1 MIKFS
6 FPHFYYDNLSSIS
19 LRSSAS
25 SDSSGYNVLTG
36 ERHKGYK
43 TNSISD
49 IALGVEFFF
58 DEVVEYDHCIVSR
71 LDKLQDMPTLNYIRT
86 QYYNSGISGYA
97 NDIVDFAPVQYY
109 DSHNQ
114 DTILIKDDKTLNTS
128 DRYMFQAVF
137 TSTATRVFSI
147 SKIQI
152 GSFFNFDENPKNF
165 DLKLESNSSRFK
177 TDGNAEHQV
186 QFDLPSRTW
195 TATFEAVTDAKLATF
210 KRRVNQQLY
219 DNQKA
224 YCYLYDSSGRDELL
238 GASLAH
244 VSIESFQY
252 TKIQSNYNLVNLTM
266 REVIG

>member
-6 FPHFYYDNLSSIS
+6 FPHLYYDNLTSVIDYYGATGETSVH
-19 LRSSAS
+19 
-25 SDSSGYNVLTG
+25 NTLTG
-36 ERHKGYK
+36 ERYKGYQDQGSQFVFYELQFN
-43 TNSISD
+43 TVI
-49 IALGVEFFF
+49 
-58 DEVVEYDHCIVSR
+58 EYDHWIFSR
-71 LDKLQDMPTLNYIRT
+71 ADLIEPASTESWTDIKLSYFIDGVGWFQKDELTMPFNYADSYNQDIIFIKPDPTLHTSNKYRPLIDWRPDTSSKNY
-86 QYYNSGISGYA
+86 NVS
-97 NDIVDFAPVQYY
+97 N
-109 DSHNQ
+109 
-114 DTILIKDDKTLNTS
+114 
-128 DRYMFQAVF
+128 FQ
-137 TSTATRVFSI
+137 I
-147 SKIQI
+147 SK
-152 GSFFNFDENPKNF
+152 FFEFDENPKNF